1 MPPTRICFNS
11 ASRVKRPMPPLPL
24 YVLIV
29 FSDSSQLID
38 WTTAKLKSNFPNMHT
53 AATVR
58 ALVLRISPERSSEG
72 NHTKHHWVD
81 TVVSSFWLTL
91 ALVWK
96 DVSDED
102 WKLHLARSSL
112 LAPPRGRV
120 KQEQR
125 GDLGKAF
132 SSDPKPVPM
141 PGHQRASNSFHLSQ
155 PMSVSSS
162 ELSPRMVGRI

>member
-1 MPPTRICFNS
+1 MPPTRICFRS
-11 ASRVKRPMPPLPL
+11 ASQVTSPIPPAPL

-58 ALVLRISPERSSEG
+58 ALVLRISPERSPEG
-72 NHTKHHWVD
+72 NHTKHYWAN
-81 TVVSSFWLTL
+81 TVVSSLWLTL

-96 DVSDED
+96 DVSDND

-112 LAPPRGRV
+112 LAPPRGSV

-125 GDLGKAF
+125 DLGKAF
-132 SSDPKPVPM
+132 LIRSEASSH
-141 PGHQRASNSFHLSQ
+141 GWAT
-155 PMSVSSS
+155 
-162 ELSPRMVGRI
+162 EG

>member
-1 MPPTRICFNS
+1 MPPTRICFIS
-11 ASRVKRPMPPLPL
+11 ASQVKCPMPPLPL

-38 WTTAKLKSNFPNMHT
+38 WTAAKLKSNFPNMHT

-58 ALVLRISPERSSEG
+58 VLVLRISPERSPEG
-72 NHTKHHWVD
+72 NHTKRHWAD
-81 TVVSSFWLTL
+81 TVVSSLWLTL

-96 DVSDED
+96 D
-102 WKLHLARSSL
+102 WKLHPARSSL

-132 SSDPKPVPM
+132 SSDLKPVPM

-155 PMSVSSS
+155 PVSVSSS